1 MAAGSLAIT
10 PDVFDRIC
18 QRIAEGQSLRSVCR
32 DVGMPDKATFFRYMR
47 ESEQSVRDQY
57 ARACEE
63 RCVALAEDAIDIADD
78 GSNDWMDENDPENP
92 GYRANGEHIQRSK
105 LRVDTRK
112 WFLSKLKPKV
122 YGDKSAVELSGNLD
136 IAQGILA
143 ARKRVAKKE

>member
-1 MAAGSLAIT
+1 
-10 PDVFDRIC
+10 
-18 QRIAEGQSLRSVCR
+18 
-32 DVGMPDKATFFRYMR
+32 
-47 ESEQSVRDQY
+47 
-57 ARACEE
+57 
-63 RCVALAEDAIDIADD
+63 
-78 GSNDWMDENDPENP
+78 MDENDPENP